1 MLGLDEKSSQ
11 VANLIKMA
19 SADGNVNYF
28 EDMFIKL
35 IVAKL
40 GVTPKEFKYVIDNL
54 GLKYDGTEKF
64 EKGRKY
70 LNNIIPDFKITKNN
84 EIIALVECKG
94 ANINVTDYVRGLGQL
109 AQYESFWEKNIK
121 CLDLMSLPQSRLRAA
136 GKNTF

>member
-54 GLKYDGTEKF
+54 DKISFTAPKEENKVFYFWQTLQVMKMDMVADEEEIKLCKEIGLRIGFSVAQVEKMVTYMQ
-64 EKGRKY
+64 ENLRTVIE
-70 LNNIIPDFKITKNN
+70 LNHFK
-84 EIIALVECKG
+84 E
-94 ANINVTDYVRGLGQL
+94 
-109 AQYESFWEKNIK
+109 
-121 CLDLMSLPQSRLRAA
+121 LMEQ
-136 GKNTF
+136 N

>member
-54 GLKYDGTEKF
+54 DKISFTAPKEENKVFYFWQTLQVMKMDMVADEEEIKLCKEIGLRIGFSVAQVEKMVTF
-64 EKGRKY
+64 MQGNLRTVIE
-70 LNNIIPDFKITKNN
+70 LNHFK
-84 EIIALVECKG
+84 E
-94 ANINVTDYVRGLGQL
+94 
-109 AQYESFWEKNIK
+109 
-121 CLDLMSLPQSRLRAA
+121 LMEQ
-136 GKNTF
+136 N

>member
-54 GLKYDGTEKF
+54 DKISFTAPKEENKVFYFWQTLQVMKMDMVADEEEIKLCEEIGLRIGFSVAQVEKMVTF
-64 EKGRKY
+64 MQGNLRTVIE
-70 LNNIIPDFKITKNN
+70 LNHFK
-84 EIIALVECKG
+84 E
-94 ANINVTDYVRGLGQL
+94 
-109 AQYESFWEKNIK
+109 
-121 CLDLMSLPQSRLRAA
+121 LMEQ
-136 GKNTF
+136 N